1 GRVLPAH
8 NAWLPPRERNSSWRR
23 SRQGQQHRPV
33 AGGQAASWG
42 GAGTRQRHQ
51 TEPRPPA
58 TPANAGLL
66 AALVPLGRL
75 AVPPRRRGLRPR
87 VLPSPGEGLPPVDGI
102 AAVCRAA
109 LGGGYGRVGYTPSG
123 KGLVEDGGAGGLKP
137 SATLRASVA
146 DPAAFVS
153 VCGQS
158 PCCSAHRRGTPRR
171 PTLPGEASV
180 QSGCRMTTESGTT
193 RPPTTH
199 MSRMSSANTR
209 TPSNHR

>member
-87 VLPSPGEGLPPVDGI
+87 VLPSPEEGLPPGDGV

-109 LGGGYGRVGYTPSG
+109 LGGGDGRVGYAPSG

-146 DPAAFVS
+146 DPAAF
-153 VCGQS
+153 CIGLRAE
-158 PCCSAHRRGTPRR
+158 SAF
-171 PTLPGEASV
+171 L
-180 QSGCRMTTESGTT
+180 
-193 RPPTTH
+193 RPPPRHAEAPDVAVGSERAVRVQDDDRERDDAARDDTQEPH
-199 MSRMSSANTR
+199 VLDD
-209 TPSNHR
+209 